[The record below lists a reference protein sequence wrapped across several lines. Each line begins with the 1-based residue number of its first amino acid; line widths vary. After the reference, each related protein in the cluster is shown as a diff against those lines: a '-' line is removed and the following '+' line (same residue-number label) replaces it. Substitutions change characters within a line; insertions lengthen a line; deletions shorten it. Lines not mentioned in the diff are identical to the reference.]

1 MTHVLGLTFLCF
13 SCSPLFLIFAPG
25 KVLVACRMQSVCIA
39 LAGCQ
44 ANNKTKNLHM
54 EHVDK
59 LLMEFLRTVAG
70 VSDDILGWVYPLTAA
85 FAVALFSYVCTAL
98 FRFVVMPAVQKLTE
112 RTKATWDDYLF
123 HPRVMRAFRRLIPP
137 VIWYATLPLVFTH
150 SPGLL
155 SVLLKVCSIY
165 LVIVSLL
172 FVSQF
177 LHSLYDISAEHQK
190 LRNRPL
196 KGVYQMFNLLAFVVG
211 CILVISIVID
221 KSATAVLAGL
231 GASAAVLMLIFKD
244 SILGLVAGVQL
255 SANDMLRPG
264 DWITM
269 QKYGANG
276 YVLEV
281 SLTTVKVQNFDK
293 TITTIPPYALVSD
306 SFQNWR
312 GMREAGGRRLKMSV
326 NIDANTVRFCSPE
339 ELAAFV
345 AKGYVPES
353 RYADAGFP
361 VANTQVYRDFMFDF
375 MKNHPDVQSDLMVMV
390 RMLQPTPE
398 GLPLELYC
406 FSTFA
411 DWQPFERFQSSVL
424 DYAIVMA
431 KEFGLRVFQRPAGTD
446 FKG

>member
-1 MTHVLGLTFLCF
+1 MSLR
-13 SCSPLFLIFAPG
+13 SPFTIFAFTNQG
-25 KVLVACRMQSVCIA
+25 EVYCMGEI
-39 LAGCQ
+39 
-44 ANNKTKNLHM
+44 
-54 EHVDK
+54 DK
-59 LLMEFLRTVAG
+59 YLLDFLKYTAG
-70 VSDDILGWVYPLTAA
+70 VSEDVMGWVYPLTAA
-85 FAVALFSYVCTAL
+85 FAVALFSLLCTAL
-98 FRFVVMPAVQKLTE
+98 FRFAVMPAVQKVTA

-123 HPRVMRAFRRLIPP
+123 NHRVMRAFRRLIPP
-137 VIWYATLPLVFTH
+137 VVWYVCLPLVLRH
-150 SPGLL
+150 SPGML
-155 SVLLKVCSIY
+155 SVLLKVCNIY

-172 FVSQF
+172 FVCTF
-177 LHSLYDISAEHQK
+177 VHSLYDISESHKK

-196 KGVYQMFNLLAFVVG
+196 KGIYQMFNLLAFVVG
-211 CILVISIVID
+211 AILIVSILID

-276 YVLEV
+276 YVVEV

-293 TITTIPPYALVSD
+293 TITTIPPYAFVSD

-312 GMREAGGRRLKMSV
+312 AMREAGGRRLKMWV
-326 NIDANTVRFCSPE
+326 NIDADTVRFCTRE
-339 ELAAFV
+339 EIDGFV
-345 AKGYVPES
+345 AKGYVPAE

-361 VANTQVYRDFMFDF
+361 VANTQVFRDYMLDF
-375 MKNHPDVQSDLMVMV
+375 MKTHPDVRTDMMIMA

-406 FSTFA
+406 FCRFV
-411 DWQPFERFQSSVL
+411 DWVPFEQFQSSVL
-424 DYAIVMA
+424 DYAVVMA
-431 KEFGLRVFQRPAGTD
+431 QEFGLRVFQRPAGSD
-446 FKG
+446 FKDEKVRR